1 MRADLFIFLL
11 VTATVIFY
19 LLVMVSGRSG
29 SRRDFYTLSGR
40 SSPLAS
46 GMASAAD
53 WLCAATFLGFFGLL
67 SVNPLDSQLILSGW
81 LAGLVL
87 MGLWI
92 APAQFHSGHF
102 SLSGYLGAGY
112 SSRLVGYLALLIVV
126 LICTVL
132 LALQLRGM
140 SLLFSRHL
148 QLSVQAGV
156 MISMLLLLFY
166 VVLGA
171 MKAITQ
177 VQLLQYCI
185 LFCALMVSAIYLAGE
200 FDERFGV
207 LFASSFFSSSGFEFQ
222 QSLDG
227 LKQQLGFTAQVS
239 QRDTLDVLL
248 MLVSL
253 TAGVAVLPHLLMRFQ
268 SVRKTSDIGV
278 SAVWMLV
285 FLGLIYTSMPLVAGM
300 GELRLIQSVNG
311 ELNQGKAYSR
321 MPDWFY
327 SWEQSE
333 QLAWYDHTQDGK
345 VQYAAGQPF
354 DGLAPVYSDKI
365 GLSGERVILNPA
377 AGVYEP
383 LQQRFPPELYVA
395 EEARLFLIPE
405 VSAMPVWVVGLLS
418 VGVVAAI
425 LSSASVLII
434 STAHSVAMQLFS
446 KRLTQRGELK
456 LARLAAVLMLL
467 MAGIFGLLLPGSLL
481 ELLNRVIAL
490 AAATLFPATL
500 LLIFRPGLHPYA
512 VLAGMLAGL
521 TSCLVYILWFEL
533 NLLPKV
539 GPETS
544 QLLLSPEA
552 FGACA
557 MLLNFAVTLLLAVFF
572 KEAVLRIK
580 E

>member
-1 MRADLFIFLL
+1 MRADLFILLL
-11 VTATVIFY
+11 VAATVLFY
-19 LLVMVSGRSG
+19 LFVMVSGRGG
-29 SRRDFYTLSGR
+29 SSRDFYTLSGR
-40 SSPLAS
+40 STPLAS
-46 GMASAAD
+46 GIASAAD

-67 SVNPLDSQLILSGW
+67 SVNPLDAQLMLAGW

-92 APAQFHSGHF
+92 APAQFHSGHL

-132 LALQLRGM
+132 LALQLRGL

-171 MKAITQ
+171 MKAMTQ
-177 VQLLQYCI
+177 VQMLQYCI
-185 LFCALMVSAIYLAGE
+185 LFCALMVTAIYLAGE
-200 FDERFGV
+200 FGERFGV
-207 LFASSFFSSSGFEFQ
+207 LFSSSLFSSSAFEFQ
-222 QSLDG
+222 QSLDS
-227 LKQQLGFTAQVS
+227 LKQQLGFTAEIS
-239 QRDTLDVLL
+239 QRETLDVLL

-253 TAGVAVLPHLLMRFQ
+253 VAGVAVLPHLLMRFQ
-268 SVRKTSDIGV
+268 SVRKTSDIGH

-285 FLGLIYTSMPLVAGM
+285 FLGLIYASMPLIAGM

-311 ELNQGKAYSR
+311 ELNEGKAYSR

-333 QLAWYDHTQDGK
+333 QFAWYDHTQDGK
-345 VQYAAGQPF
+345 VQYAAGDPF
-354 DGLAPVYSDKI
+354 EGTLPLYSEKL
-365 GLSGERVILNPA
+365 GPSGERVILNPA
-377 AGVYEP
+377 AGVYQP
-383 LQQRFPPELYVA
+383 LQQRFPSELYVA

-434 STAHSVAMQLFS
+434 STAHAVAVQIFS
-446 KRLTQRGELK
+446 ERMTLKGELNI
-456 LARLAAVLMLL
+456 ARLVAVLMLL
-467 MAGIFGLLLPGSLL
+467 MAAIFALLLPGSLI
-481 ELLNRVIAL
+481 ELINRMIAL
-490 AAATLFPATL
+490 AAAALFPATL
-500 LLIFRPGLHPYA
+500 LLIFKPGLHPYA
-512 VLAGMLAGL
+512 VLAGMLSGL
-521 TSCLVYILWFEL
+521 ISSLVYTLWFDL
-533 NLLPKV
+533 NLFQTGLELSK
-539 GPETS
+539 
-544 QLLLSPEA
+544 LLLSPEA

-557 MLLNFAVTLLLAVFF
+557 MLINFAVTLSLAGVF
-572 KEAVLRIK
+572 KEAVSHT
-580 E
+580 